1 MAKEWVAYTKQEK
14 EEYINN
20 LQELDDEKLI
30 EYWNNYN
37 GGNNYELTIYEVE
50 DFDDNFLVADRHREK
65 AIDNAPLNWKDYIYI
80 SLTGE
85 VFDSIWEYSEFK
97 QMIEEEGWEDFAQF
111 IVECCTDEGEE
122 EDIPDYFEIAKT
134 EELREQFVGE
144 MLNIFHSARPI
155 CHKINMGIEKNGVE
169 NDNLYYEPIEVI
181 EGLLT
186 NIADKL
192 DDVELETLMRFATI
206 IEAHS
211 VQQNCTP
218 EQNENYINDVVKKI
232 TEVWEN
238 SLEEDEE

>member
-1 MAKEWVAYTKQEK
+1 MAKEWVAYTKKEK

-97 QMIEEEGWEDFAQF
+97 QMIEEEGWNDFAQF
-111 IVECCTDEGEE
+111 IVECCIDED
-122 EDIPDYFEIAKT
+122 EDTNDYLDDEKT
-134 EELREQFVGE
+134 EQLRVEFVSE

-155 CHKINMGIEKNGVE
+155 CQKINMGIEANGVE

-181 EGLLT
+181 EGLLS
-186 NIADKL
+186 NLADKL
-192 DDVELETLMRFATI
+192 DDVELEVLSRFATI
-206 IEAHS
+206 IEANS
-211 VQQNCTP
+211 VQQNGTP
-218 EQNENYINDVVKKI
+218 EQIENYINDKVEKI

>member
-1 MAKEWVAYTKQEK
+1 MAKEWVAYTKKEK

-30 EYWNNYN
+30 WYWNNYN

-97 QMIEEEGWEDFAQF
+97 QMIEEEGWNDFAQF
-111 IVECCTDEGEE
+111 IVECCIDED
-122 EDIPDYFEIAKT
+122 EDTNDYLDDEKT
-134 EELREQFVGE
+134 EQLRVEFVSE

-155 CHKINMGIEKNGVE
+155 CQKINMGIEANGVE

-181 EGLLT
+181 EGLLS
-186 NIADKL
+186 NLADKL

-206 IEAHS
+206 IEANS
-211 VQQNCTP
+211 VQQNGTP
-218 EQNENYINDVVKKI
+218 EQIENYINDKVEKI

>member
-97 QMIEEEGWEDFAQF
+97 QMIEEEGWNDFAQF
-111 IVECCTDEGEE
+111 IVECCIDED
-122 EDIPDYFEIAKT
+122 EDTNDYLDDEKT
-134 EELREQFVGE
+134 EQLRVEFVSE

-155 CHKINMGIEKNGVE
+155 CQKINMGIEANGVE

-181 EGLLT
+181 EGLLS
-186 NIADKL
+186 NLADKL

-206 IEAHS
+206 IEANS
-211 VQQNCTP
+211 VQQNGTP
-218 EQNENYINDVVKKI
+218 EQIENYINDKVEKI

>member
-111 IVECCTDEGEE
+111 IVECCIDDEE
-122 EDIPDYFEIAKT
+122 EDTNDYLDDDEKT
-134 EELREQFVGE
+134 EQLREEFVRE
-144 MLNIFHSARPI
+144 MLNIFYSARPI
-155 CHKINMGIEKNGVE
+155 CHKINMGIEANGVE

-181 EGLLT
+181 EGLLS

-192 DDVELETLMRFATI
+192 DDVELETMFRFATI
-206 IEAHS
+206 IEANS
-211 VQQNCTP
+211 VQQNCSH
-218 EQNENYINDVVKKI
+218 EQIENYINDKVEKI
-232 TEVWEN
+232 TDVWEN
-238 SLEEDEE
+238 RLEDEE

>member
-1 MAKEWVAYTKQEK
+1 MAKEWVSYTKKEK

-97 QMIEEEGWEDFAQF
+97 QMIEEEGWNDFAQF
-111 IVECCTDEGEE
+111 IVECCTDDDE
-122 EDIPDYFEIAKT
+122 EDTTDYFDIAKT

-155 CHKINMGIEKNGVE
+155 CQKINMGIEANGVE

-181 EGLLT
+181 EGLLS

-192 DDVELETLMRFATI
+192 DDVEIETMFRFATI
-206 IEAHS
+206 IEANS
-211 VQQNCTP
+211 VQQNGTP
-218 EQNENYINDVVKKI
+218 EQIENYINDKVEKI